1 MQATIDP
8 NVGQDVVGAMK
19 KEIHRMKL
27 RHQELIRQQEK
38 LISDMERAIHKRE
51 FIANKGRA
59 GQQKG
64 RASLTEAGL
73 KKSSLELQRRIK
85 DTNKKAKMFEKSS
98 KEKALERDARSSEL
112 DYELTNLNNIQE
124 SEGSLLLEIGEIK
137 IQKELSLLNT
147 VLNQKKLKW
156 FEDVKQGKYKTLGD
170 AAKVRAEK
178 EKAVSINEKLL
189 DASQKLQEKFPDIAK
204 ELSKVESILSS
215 KI

>member
-1 MQATIDP
+1 
-8 NVGQDVVGAMK
+8 MK